1 MAAFFNDTS
10 ATTRG
15 FVHEYGGSP
24 ATAPNATPQPTV
36 SQPIMSQP
44 ATSQPAEA
52 DGGLVIPVL
61 SDSMKQD
68 FEMFRENR
76 EDNKRQRHIEE
87 REDLQAKIRD
97 LKAEK
102 DRVSDEIHAAHV
114 EICALRENALAAQEN
129 ALAAQAEAK
138 AARDEALAA
147 REEARVAKQEAR
159 AAEEKARRAEQY
171 NRPAHGFSHQQENI
185 PARNYYPEGRS
196 HSSQTNSAQGGFRS
210 RGFGY
215 RPPAPREEDEEVAK
229 FFADNKTP
237 PRGNVQ
243 YYQSEM

>member
-1 MAAFFNDTS
+1 VAAFFNDTS

-36 SQPIMSQP
+36 SQPTMSQP

-52 DGGLVIPVL
+52 DGGFVIPVL

-114 EICALRENALAAQEN
+114 EIRALREN

-196 HSSQTNSAQGGFRS
+196 HSNQTNSAQGGFRS

>member
-1 MAAFFNDTS
+1 VAAFFNDTS
-10 ATTRG
+10 ETTRG
-15 FVHEYGGSP
+15 FVQEYGGSP
-24 ATAPNATPQPTV
+24 ATAPNATPRPTM
-36 SQPIMSQP
+36 SQSTMSQP

-52 DGGLVIPVL
+52 DGDFVIPIL

-87 REDLQAKIRD
+87 REDLQAKIQD
-97 LKAEK
+97 LETAM
-102 DRVSDEIHAAHV
+102 DRAADEIHAAHV
-114 EICALRENALAAQEN
+114 EIRTLQEN
-129 ALAAQAEAK
+129 ALAAQTEAK
-138 AARDEALAA
+138 AARDEARAA
-147 REEARVAKQEAR
+147 REEASVAKQEAR

-171 NRPAHGFSHQQENI
+171 NRPVHSFSHQQENI
-185 PARNYYPEGRS
+185 PARDYYPEGRS
-196 HSSQTNSAQGGFRS
+196 HSNQTNSAQGGFRS

-215 RPPAPREEDEEVAK
+215 RPQPPLSEDEEVAK

>member
-36 SQPIMSQP
+36 SQPTMSQP

-52 DGGLVIPVL
+52 DGGFVIPVL

-114 EICALRENALAAQEN
+114 EIRALREN

-138 AARDEALAA
+138 AARDEARAA

-159 AAEEKARRAEQY
+159 AAEGKARRAEQY

-196 HSSQTNSAQGGFRS
+196 HSNQTNSAQGGFRS
-210 RGFGY
+210 RSFGY
-215 RPPAPREEDEEVAK
+215 RPQPPVEEDEEVAK

>member
-36 SQPIMSQP
+36 SQPTMSQP

-52 DGGLVIPVL
+52 DGGFVIPVL

-114 EICALRENALAAQEN
+114 EIRALREN

-196 HSSQTNSAQGGFRS
+196 HSNQTNSAQGGFRS